1 MLVDATGIQSAGS
14 PGSGVT
20 GAIQKAAN
28 ATGVSFQYLLAT
40 AQVESRL
47 NPNAVAR
54 TSSAR
59 GLYQFIDQTW
69 LGTMKTA
76 GASLGYGRYADAISR
91 LPSGRYEVS
100 DPGMRDAI
108 MKLRSDPTAN
118 AAMAGAFT
126 QQNADRLQNKLG
138 RQATDGELYI
148 AHFLGAGGAG
158 RLISR
163 ASTDPNA
170 VAADAFPN
178 AARANR
184 SIFYDKQGNSRTV
197 SQVYAALV
205 GRYDVARAQS
215 LDAVRT
221 ASAVSPVAA
230 PSSTAPT
237 TVVPVTRTPI
247 ENLTAATNVAAAAN
261 TASSVTAVTATTAA
275 TQGDASART
284 AGGAEPMFHSMFRPE
299 DRMAGVSQL
308 VRDLWTSRPT
318 VAAALTGMAVAPT
331 RDTAG
336 GAGLDLFKDQS
347 RYVQGVYDRRS

>member
-1 MLVDATGIQSAGS
+1 MLVDATGIQAAGS

-54 TSSAR
+54 SSSAS

-69 LGTMKTA
+69 LGTLKTS
-76 GASLGYGRYADAISR
+76 GASLGYGRYADAITG

-100 DPGMRDAI
+100 DPGMRDAV

-163 ASTDPNA
+163 ATTDPNA
-170 VAADAFPN
+170 IAANAFPN

-184 SIFYDKQGNSRTV
+184 SIFYDKQGNARTV
-197 SQVYAALV
+197 SQVYSTLV

-215 LDAVRT
+215 IDAVKT
-221 ASAVSPVAA
+221 ASAINPVTAA
-230 PSSTAPT
+230 SSTAP
-237 TVVPVTRTPI
+237 VALTPASRAPI
-247 ENLTAATNVAAAAN
+247 GNLTPATNATAAVTAAS
-261 TASSVTAVTATTAA
+261 TSPATAVT
-275 TQGDASART
+275 QGNVPART
-284 AGGAEPMFHSMFRPE
+284 AQNAEPMFHSMFRPE
-299 DRMAGVSQL
+299 GRAGGVSQL
-308 VRDLWTSRPT
+308 VRDLWTSRPS
-318 VAAALTGMAVAPT
+318 VAAALTGMPVEPA
-331 RDTAG
+331 RETAG
-336 GAGLDLFKDQS
+336 TAGIDRFKDQS
-347 RYVQGVYDRRS
+347 RYTPGIHEHSS

>member
-1 MLVDATGIQSAGS
+1 MLVDATSIQAAGS

-47 NPNAVAR
+47 NPNAAAR
-54 TSSAR
+54 TSSAS

-69 LGTMKTA
+69 LGTLKTS
-76 GASLGYGRYADAISR
+76 GANLGYGRYADAITR
-91 LPSGRYEVS
+91 QPSGRYEVS

-126 QQNADRLQNKLG
+126 QQNADRLQTKLG

-163 ASTDPNA
+163 ATSDPNA
-170 VAADAFPN
+170 VAANAFPN

-184 SIFYDKQGNSRTV
+184 SIFYDKQGNARSV

-215 LDAVRT
+215 VEAVKT
-221 ASAVSPVAA
+221 ASAVNPVTAA
-230 PSSTAPT
+230 SGTAPAALT
-237 TVVPVTRTPI
+237 PVTRAPLG
-247 ENLTAATNVAAAAN
+247 NLTAPDAVATMA
-261 TASSVTAVTATTAA
+261 TASVGAPAGVTQDNAPT
-275 TQGDASART
+275 RT
-284 AGGAEPMFHSMFRPE
+284 AQNSEPVFHSMFRPE
-299 DRMAGVSQL
+299 GRAGGVSQL
-308 VRDLWTSRPT
+308 VRDLWTTRPT
-318 VAAALTGMAVAPT
+318 VAAALTGMPVEPA
-331 RDTAG
+331 RESAG
-336 GAGLDLFKDQS
+336 TAGLDLFKDQS
-347 RYVQGVYDRRS
+347 RYVPGLNERSS